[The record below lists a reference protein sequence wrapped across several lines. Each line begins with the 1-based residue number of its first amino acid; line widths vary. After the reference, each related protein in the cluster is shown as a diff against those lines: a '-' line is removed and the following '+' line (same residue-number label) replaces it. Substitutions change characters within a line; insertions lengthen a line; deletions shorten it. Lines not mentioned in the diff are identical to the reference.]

1 MSTIN
6 DRFKEIR
13 QDHGL
18 SQEELGIKIGL
29 SKSGISNIEN
39 GTRNVTNKH
48 IKLLCSAFPINEEWL
63 RNGTEPKTIA
73 TPSSIMQNLKKEFG
87 LDEFAYNLV
96 YEYLQ
101 LEPKQR
107 DAVRNFFYNVV
118 NKKPEAQ
125 IQNSLKNQKNND
137 NFWESCTT
145 EEAEAAYIKNHS
157 KSAQKTI
164 SNVLNTTEDITD
176 IDNKVYKIV
185 NQ

>member
-63 RNGTEPKTIA
+63 RNGTEPKTIE
-73 TPSSIMQNLKKEFG
+73 TPSSIMENLKKEFG

-96 YEYLQ
+96 YEYLK

-107 DAVRNFFYNVV
+107 DAVRNFFYKVV
-118 NKKPEAQ
+118 KGKSETQSTDMPET
-125 IQNSLKNQKNND
+125 QKND
-137 NFWESCTT
+137 DDFWESCTT
-145 EEAEAAYIKNHS
+145 EEAEAAYIKSRS
-157 KSAQKTI
+157 KTAKKTEQYV
-164 SNVLNTTEDITD
+164 SNTTVNTINS
-176 IDNKVYKIV
+176 DNNAEKAA